1 MEFLDKKTIKLDK
14 VESELDKLVL
24 DFVRIFEKHAKYVII
39 SGYVSILFG
48 RSRSTEDIDIFIEK
62 ISLEKFRQL
71 YDDLEKN
78 SYYCLNTD
86 SLEEMYD
93 HLKSNLALRFAK
105 TETIVPNF
113 EIKFAKNIRQ
123 EDTIKNPL
131 KVILPS
137 GTLLTSSIEQQIAYK
152 KFFLKSNKDIEDA
165 VHLEKLFEGKLDNN
179 LINRYKDLIKRGL

>member
-1 MEFLDKKTIKLDK
+1 MEFLNKNTIKLDK
-14 VESELDKLVL
+14 VENELDKLVI
-24 DFVRIFEKHAKYVII
+24 DFIETIGKHVKYVII

-48 RSRSTEDIDIFIEK
+48 RSRSTEDIDLFIEK
-62 ISLEKFRQL
+62 VSLEKFKQL
-71 YDDLEKN
+71 YGDLEKK
-78 SYYCLNTD
+78 SYYCLNTNNLD
-86 SLEEMYD
+86 EMHD
-93 HLKSNLALRFAK
+93 HLRVNLALRFAK
-105 TETIVPNF
+105 TGTILPNF

-152 KFFLKSNKDIEDA
+152 KFFLKSDKDMEDA
-165 VHLEKLFEGKLDNN
+165 AHLEKLFEGKLDNN